1 MKVPLEDHFR
11 YWEASFKYNFC
22 ELQMLFYGVRVHQ
35 VCVPVFCMVR
45 WPPVINLVLPTASF
59 SEDILNM
66 LMLSESPG

>member
-35 VCVPVFCMVR
+35 VCVPVFLHGEMATCHQ
-45 WPPVINLVLPTASF
+45 PGIADSFF